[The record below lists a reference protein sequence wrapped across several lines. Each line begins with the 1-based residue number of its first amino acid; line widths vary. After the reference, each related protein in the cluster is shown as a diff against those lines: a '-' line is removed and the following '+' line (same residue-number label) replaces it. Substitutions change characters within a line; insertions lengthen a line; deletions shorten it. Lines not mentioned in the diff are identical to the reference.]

1 MKEKKKLSSSNI
13 LDKVNSLKE
22 KINKYHLDFIAQ
34 AKFDN
39 VLNEMLSAASEIF
52 LSADAKRIRAII
64 PVLIAE
70 NGICDYDNVMRY
82 GVLIELLHFCSL
94 VHDDVIDDAKERRHK
109 PTLNALFT
117 NSNAVLMGDH
127 FICESIEYA
136 LQTQHNIIVI
146 GVSIRAVKDLI
157 TGVILEQKL
166 ATKKIGFDEWR
177 HMADLKTG
185 CLFGLSFGLPFA
197 GTEKLEAGRK
207 LGVDFGTLFQIYDDY
222 FDRHEDIGSM
232 NVYNILPEKEI
243 DEICNKIYSSVKN
256 NCENLGISNVLEFIV
271 RYLQEYGYFFNIK
284 TL

>member
-1 MKEKKKLSSSNI
+1 MTTDDKLSSAQI
-13 LDKVNSLKE
+13 LAKVNSLKE
-22 KINKYHLDFIAQ
+22 KINRYHFDFITK
-34 AKFDN
+34 AKFDT
-39 VLNEMLSAASEIF
+39 VLSEMLTAASDIF

-64 PVLIAE
+64 PVLIAG
-70 NGICDYDNVMRY
+70 NGICDYENVMRY

-94 VHDDVIDDAKERRHK
+94 VHDDVIDEAKERRQK
-109 PTLNALFT
+109 PTLNALFK

-166 ATKKIGFDEWR
+166 VDRKIGFKEWR

-197 GTEKLEAGRK
+197 GTDKLDRGRK
-207 LGVDFGTLFQIYDDY
+207 LGIDFGTLFQIYDDY
-222 FDRHEDIGSM
+222 HDRGEDIGSM
-232 NVYNILPEKEI
+232 NVYNILPEKDI
-243 DEICNKIYSSVKN
+243 DIICNEIYSKVKTGCN
-256 NCENLGISNVLEFIV
+256 ALGISNVLTFIV
-271 RYLQEYGYFFNIK
+271 RYLQEYGYFFNLK
-284 TL
+284 AL

>member
-1 MKEKKKLSSSNI
+1 MAGNKLSSEQI
-13 LDKVNSLKE
+13 LEKVNSLKQ
-22 KINKYHLDFIAQ
+22 KINRYHLDFISE
-34 AKFDN
+34 AKFDS
-39 VLNEMLSAASEIF
+39 VLSDMLAAASEIF

-70 NGICDYDNVMRY
+70 NGISDYDNVMRY

-94 VHDDVIDDAKERRHK
+94 VHDDVIDDAKERRHR

-166 ATKKIGFDEWR
+166 AKMKIGFDEWR
-177 HMADLKTG
+177 HMADMKTG
-185 CLFGLSFGLPFA
+185 CLFGLSFCLPFA
-197 GTEKLEAGRK
+197 GTDKLDAGRRV
-207 LGVDFGTLFQIYDDY
+207 GIDFGTLFQIYDDY
-222 FDRHEDIGSM
+222 FDRGEDIGSM

-243 DEICNKIYSSVKN
+243 DRICNDIYVTVKKG
-256 NCENLGISNVLEFIV
+256 CDGLGISNVLAFIV

-284 TL
+284 AL